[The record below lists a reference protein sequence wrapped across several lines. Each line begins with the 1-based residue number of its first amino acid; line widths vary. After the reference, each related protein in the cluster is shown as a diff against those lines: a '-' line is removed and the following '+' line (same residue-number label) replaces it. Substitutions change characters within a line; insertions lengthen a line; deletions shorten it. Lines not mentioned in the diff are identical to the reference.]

1 MREFIL
7 HSQYGGIIAVLICVT
22 LLLCALLFLFN
33 DKEVRYT
40 GVLTVVICSGGLI
53 ALCVFLELSGLEL
66 PDWLIGSGRR
76 KVRGT
81 LLLALWAWCSHRMA
95 DYLYYR
101 YLDK

>member
-22 LLLCALLFLFN
+22 LLLCALLCLFN
-33 DKEVRYT
+33 DKEVRYI
-40 GVLTVVICSGGLI
+40 GVLTVTIFGVGLVT
-53 ALCVFLELSGLEL
+53 LGVFLELSGLEL

-76 KVRGT
+76 KLRGT
-81 LLLALWAWCSHRMA
+81 LLLALWAWCSHKLA
-95 DYLYYR
+95 DWIYYR

>member
-1 MREFIL
+1 MQEIFTET
-7 HSQYGGIIAVLICVT
+7 QFGGIIAVLICVT
-22 LLLCALLFLFN
+22 LLLCALLCLFN

-81 LLLALWAWCSHRMA
+81 LLLALWAWCSHKLA
-95 DYLYYR
+95 DWLYYR

>member
-1 MREFIL
+1 MQELITDTHF
-7 HSQYGGIIAVLICVT
+7 GGIIAVLLCVT
-22 LLLCALLFLFN
+22 LLLCALLSLFN

-81 LLLALWAWCSHRMA
+81 LLLALWAWCSHKLA
-95 DYLYYR
+95 DWLYYR

>member
-81 LLLALWAWCSHRMA
+81 LLLALWAWCSHKMA
-95 DYLYYR
+95 DRLYTHYFN
-101 YLDK
+101 

>member
-1 MREFIL
+1 MQELITDTHF
-7 HSQYGGIIAVLICVT
+7 GGIIAVLLCVT

-76 KVRGT
+76 KLRGT
-81 LLLALWAWCSHRMA
+81 LLLVLWAWCSHKLA
-95 DYLYYR
+95 DRLYYR

>member
-7 HSQYGGIIAVLICVT
+7 HSQYGGIIAVLICVA
-22 LLLCALLFLFN
+22 LLLAALLFLFN

-66 PDWLIGSGRR
+66 PDWLIGSGRH

-81 LLLALWAWCSHRMA
+81 LLLALWAWCSHKIA
-95 DYLYYR
+95 DRLYTHYFN
-101 YLDK
+101 

>member
-7 HSQYGGIIAVLICVT
+7 HSQYGGIIAVLICVA
-22 LLLCALLFLFN
+22 LLLAALLFLFN

-40 GVLTVVICSGGLI
+40 GVLTVAIFGGGLI

-76 KVRGT
+76 KLRGT
-81 LLLALWAWCSHRMA
+81 LLLVLWAWCSHKIAYR
-95 DYLYYR
+95 LYTHYSN
-101 YLDK
+101 

>member
-22 LLLCALLFLFN
+22 SLLAALLFLFN

-40 GVLTVVICSGGLI
+40 GILTVAIFGGGLI

-81 LLLALWAWCSHRMA
+81 LLLALWAWCSHKLA
-95 DYLYYR
+95 DWLYYR
-101 YLDK
+101 HIG

>member
-66 PDWLIGSGRR
+66 PDWLIGSGRHKIR
-76 KVRGT
+76 DT
-81 LLLALWAWCSHRMA
+81 LLLALWAWCSHKLA
-95 DYLYYR
+95 DWLYYR
-101 YLDK
+101 HIG